1 MKSLQEAEKKIAL
14 KEGELE
20 QISQALDDQ
29 TEGLRALEN
38 QNHQL
43 ETEKVLA
50 KIRKNADV
58 LRIAALQKKYKK
70 LEDISNKT
78 AKLMYQ

>member
-1 MKSLQEAEKKIAL
+1 
-14 KEGELE
+14 
-20 QISQALDDQ
+20 
-29 TEGLRALEN
+29 LEN

-58 LRIAALQKKYKK
+58 LKIAALQKKYKK
-70 LEDISNKT
+70 LEEVSNKT
-78 AKLMYQ
+78 AKLMYQEPILR